1 VVRSQSRHCGVIS
14 RGGKEI
20 FGRGLRIEAQ
30 VVVDEIGDD
39 VLAAVLGD
47 LFRDRD
53 ELRRDVAPF
62 EGADLAAATVPLEAN
77 SP

>member
-1 VVRSQSRHCGVIS
+1 MR
-14 RGGKEI
+14 
-20 FGRGLRIEAQ
+20 
-30 VVVDEIGDD
+30 
-39 VLAAVLGD
+39 VLGD